1 VPVYMVERHLPG
13 ITVKQLAALQVAAT
27 ASSAAFTALGKPIRY
42 IRCLFVP
49 GESRCTCRFEAPTAD
64 LAREVNDEA
73 QLPYTRIL
81 SAMDFSP

>member
-1 VPVYMVERHLPG
+1 M
-13 ITVKQLAALQVAAT
+13 
-27 ASSAAFTALGKPIRY
+27 
-42 IRCLFVP
+42 CL
-49 GESRCTCRFEAPTAD
+49 FEAPTAD